1 MRRPMLLLLALT
13 TATLVGCGNKGPL
26 QLPAVRPAAT
36 APTAPAA
43 AATTPAPPSVR
54 H

>member
-26 QLPAVRPAAT
+26 QLPAVRPAS
-36 APTAPAA
+36 TAPAA
-43 AATTPAPPSVR
+43 AACPAE
-54 H
+54 